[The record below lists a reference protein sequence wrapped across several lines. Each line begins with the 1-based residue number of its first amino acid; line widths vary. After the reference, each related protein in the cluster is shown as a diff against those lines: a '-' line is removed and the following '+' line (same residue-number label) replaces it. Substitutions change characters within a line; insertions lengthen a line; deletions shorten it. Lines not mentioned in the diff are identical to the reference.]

1 MVTLHRYTAVADGF
15 LSTAVPV
22 IGHDAPEQEWLAARR
37 AGIGASEIA
46 SVLRVPGAFTSPFAL
61 WWSKRMSW
69 DTERTF
75 AMRVGQV
82 LEEPI
87 GQLFAEEHPGLTVV
101 RPLHRLY
108 RHPEHEWMLA
118 SPDFLAVE
126 QCGVCMGT
134 GFYLER
140 DHATDDLRRV
150 EGRCD
155 NCDGVGGWV
164 EPVEAKSDQGKDWK
178 GQPPV
183 KHLMQLWQQRL
194 VFGSPR
200 GHLVRLS
207 GKKLTAYVA
216 EPDADVDAAIIAG
229 GQWFAGCLASG
240 TAPDVDGHDA
250 TEDTLRRLYPPVN
263 DDESPAATTAVPLDL
278 LGKFQAA
285 WEARNAALDEFAAV
299 RNEMRLH
306 IGEAR
311 FGVDPADRVVIEH
324 RRYKKDGYEVG
335 AHEVDEIRKAW

>member
-1 MVTLHRYTAVADGF
+1 MVTMHRYTAVADGF

-22 IGHDAPEQEWLAARR
+22 IGHDAPEHEWLAARR
-37 AGIGASEIA
+37 QGIGASEIA
-46 SVLRVPGAFTSPFAL
+46 SVLRVPGAFTSPFGL
-61 WWSKRMSW
+61 WWSKRMAW
-69 DTERTF
+69 DTERTL
-75 AMRVGQV
+75 AMRIGQL

-87 GQLFAEEHPGLTVV
+87 GQLFAEEHPGLTIV

-134 GFYLER
+134 GVYLGE
-140 DHATDDLRRV
+140 
-150 EGRCD
+150 ESGCG
-155 NCDGVGGWV
+155 NCDGIGGWV

-183 KHLMQLWQQRL
+183 KHLMQLAQQRL

-216 EPDADVDAAIIAG
+216 DPDAEVDAAIIAG
-229 GQWFAGCLASG
+229 GAWFAGCLASG

-250 TEDTLRRLYPPVN
+250 TEETLQRLYPPVD

-278 LGKFQAA
+278 LGRFQAA
-285 WEARNAALDEFAAV
+285 WYARNEALDRFAVV
-299 RNEMRLH
+299 RNEMRLLM
-306 IGEAR
+306 GTAR

-324 RRYKKDGYEVG
+324 RRYKKAGYEVG